1 MAEKTLTSEPE
12 FKKRYDLNNM
22 TNIEFENFVDENYN
36 EYGDFHGE
44 GLIRDRVL
52 TFDDHAP
59 EDEKWTNQLTGE
71 KAQTNWELAE
81 SYGLIGWQSGASDY
95 SRAFQACAPSYF
107 YEDADPDL
115 HSLRH
120 IPEIGNAANESLH
133 GRIYMYNAVESSKM
147 TSFTQEFTGIKYD
160 GKTLSN
166 YGGGTYQPKNTLSGI
181 RFYLSAGNFTSG
193 TVKIYGLEES

>member
-1 MAEKTLTSEPE
+1 MVGPTSFGYQNIGFGAGVSAAAGSLTHIETETLSSQSQINFDTLGAY
-12 FKKRYDLNNM
+12 KVHLI
-22 TNIEFENFVDENYN
+22 TFENIHTD
-36 EYGDFHGE
+36 GDN
-44 GLIRDRVL
+44 RDLFSRAKVGGSEQ
-52 TFDDHAP
+52 D
-59 EDEKWTNQLTGE
+59 
-71 KAQTNWELAE
+71 
-81 SYGLIGWQSGASDY
+81 GASDY